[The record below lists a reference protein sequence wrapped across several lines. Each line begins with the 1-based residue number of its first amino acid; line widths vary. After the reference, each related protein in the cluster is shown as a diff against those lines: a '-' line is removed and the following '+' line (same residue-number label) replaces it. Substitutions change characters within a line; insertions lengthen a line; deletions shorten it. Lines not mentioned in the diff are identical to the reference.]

1 MDIINRDDLE
11 RKLARILGR
20 DMRAELSKLLA
31 YLGDPPR
38 LANVPMDYWS
48 NGYRDIQKD
57 VEPVLMDIFLAQAEG
72 LMAEIGIGVDW
83 DMVNL
88 TASQWSREH
97 TEQILRDMFA
107 IRYDHLNTTIPRFY
121 EEGWNLGQ
129 LQGELEK
136 WYSPVRAQMIAVT
149 ETTRASV
156 EGERALVWQL
166 EKENGVRMTPV
177 WQTANDERVCPICGP
192 KHGKPITDGQYP
204 PAHPNCRCW
213 VTYEFPEV
221 QA

>member
-1 MDIINRDDLE
+1 
-11 RKLARILGR
+11 
-20 DMRAELSKLLA
+20 
-31 YLGDPPR
+31 
-38 LANVPMDYWS
+38 
-48 NGYRDIQKD
+48 
-57 VEPVLMDIFLAQAEG
+57 
-72 LMAEIGIGVDW
+72 MAEIGIGVDW

>member
-20 DMRAELSKLLA
+20 DMRAELSKLLT

-38 LANVPMDYWS
+38 LTNVPMDYWS

-88 TASQWSREH
+88 AASQWSREH

-156 EGERALVWQL
+156 EGERSLVWQL

>member
-38 LANVPMDYWS
+38 LENVPMDYWS